1 MQYLCSSSTV
11 PASPSAQLLSLQHQR
26 NTTLKHQQHSTCLGY
41 QQQQHT
47 LGGEAEAAI
56 ARCSSQQHS
65 TLQAPPTQ
73 HSTLRCS
80 SSTVPSSIAAPEAQR
95 ASAAE
100 QNVEEAVTQ
109 NLNEA
114 QYLAADAAAT
124 AQPVH

>member
-1 MQYLCSSSTV
+1 MQPQAVAQYIKTTAAAMQQVKVSCSR
-11 PASPSAQLLSLQHQR
+11 H
-26 NTTLKHQQHSTCLGY
+26 KQHSTCLGY
-41 QQQQHT
+41 QQQQHST
-47 LGGEAEAAI
+47 LGEAEAAI

-114 QYLAADAAAT
+114 QYLAADAAAA